1 MTEPIAVRAETPA
14 FGPAQLPRDEFFSIV
29 AAKNTDAAGKEIS
42 PNLMRRMQ
50 HPTCLACH
58 QAYKLKFP
66 NKPFRIRCNGIFCE
80 EDFTEMS
87 EKAEIPYE
95 EIRELYD
102 IPFWAS
108 RHVQLPDING
118 DLEPF
123 DARDYQAESLQCTAR
138 FQVDRWGRGLGKT
151 VDGVIKE
158 VHTATTRKNYN
169 ILVACPAKAQAQ
181 KWFDEINALIQ
192 NDPGLS
198 ASLVQTRQQP
208 YYTFRFTN
216 GSTINIFTTG
226 SSSGREGDVI
236 RSQSPRRVRIDEQ
249 DLLNPGDYNAILPL
263 LRRYPNSE
271 FHGSSTPTGKRETFY
286 QMCEEFPDYRELH
299 FPIMR
304 HPDFSEEMESAA
316 RREARTELNYMH
328 EFLAEFGEIEGG
340 VFKAAYVD
348 AAKQPYTYLQV
359 KYDPAWKYYIGI
371 DWNGEGTG
379 TRLRVAGYNPA
390 TGKRRIVDAAAID
403 KTTMDAL
410 DQLRILNRKWHAEG
424 VYIDAGFGYVQD
436 ELIRMMGFNSQNQD
450 DRRLID
456 VRVVDFG
463 ANMITNKLV
472 PNRGNDKYQQEQ
484 ELERPTKPFMVEGA
498 QMLVEMGDFEFAD
511 DDKLL
516 EDQLRAYR
524 VKTYSRHGWANT
536 YTSKVG
542 DHDLDAVML
551 ALLGIEL
558 KYGLTRIPE
567 RVPSGTKILYA
578 AGFGDA
584 PIRASNDPH
593 ANALASSAP
602 QNPREAA
609 KVKGAVPSRQIPQ
622 VAQRNGGGERP
633 AFATQDMFGS
643 TRCYIATPG
652 DMRPGGKVPMQTMGR
667 GSVPSRTAMFRGAA
681 KKDPYASTGL
691 RGRF

>member
-1 MTEPIAVRAETPA
+1 M
-14 FGPAQLPRDEFFSIV
+14 
-29 AAKNTDAAGKEIS
+29 AKNTNAAGREIS
-42 PNLMRRMQ
+42 PNLMRRME
-50 HPTCLACH
+50 HPTCLAC
-58 QAYKLKFP
+58 QQSYKLKFP
-66 NKPFRIRCNGIFCE
+66 KKPFGIRCNGIFSE
-80 EDFTEMS
+80 EDFVEMS
-87 EKAEIPYE
+87 EKSEIPYE

-102 IPFWAS
+102 IPYWAS
-108 RHVQLPDING
+108 RHIQLPDING

-151 VDGVIKE
+151 IDGVIKE

-181 KWFDEINALIQ
+181 KWFDEINTIIQ

-328 EFLAEFGEIEGG
+328 EFLADFGEIEGG
-340 VFKAAYVD
+340 VFKAAYID
-348 AAKQPYTYLQV
+348 MAKQAYTYLQT
-359 KYDPAWKYYIGI
+359 KYDPAWKYFIGI

-379 TRLRVAGYNPA
+379 TRLRVVGYDPA
-390 TGKRRIVDAAAID
+390 TSKRRVVDAAAID

-410 DQLRILNRKWHAEG
+410 DQLRIMNRKWHAEG

-436 ELIRMMGFNSQNQD
+436 ELIRKMGFHAQNPD
-450 DRRLID
+450 DRRLMD

-463 ANMITNKLV
+463 ANIVTNKLV
-472 PNRGNDKYQQEQ
+472 PKRGNDPYKQEE
-484 ELERPTKPFMVEGA
+484 ELKRPTKPFMVEGA

-542 DHDLDAVML
+542 DHDLDALML

-558 KYGLTRIPE
+558 KYGLTRIPD
-567 RVPSGTKILYA
+567 RMPSNTKVLYA
-578 AGFGDA
+578 AGFGA
-584 PIRASNDPH
+584 EPIRASNDPH
-593 ANALASSAP
+593 ARALAPDAAR
-602 QNPREAA
+602 NPREAA
-609 KVKGAVPSRQIPQ
+609 QTKGAVPSRQIPTI
-622 VAQRNGGGERP
+622 AERNGGQAKP
-633 AFATQDMFGS
+633 SLSTQDMWGNS
-643 TRCYIATPG
+643 RSYITN
-652 DMRPGGKVPMQTMGR
+652 PGGLRGGKAPTQTMGR
-667 GSVPSRTAMFRGAA
+667 ASVPSRTAMFRGGAA
-681 KKDPYASTGL
+681 KKSPYGNSGAQ
-691 RGRF
+691 GRF